1 MFSYANISKVSFGI
15 MPHGNANLST
25 ATTPAGFIVQQIGIT
40 SATSATGVQTSNTVM
55 WRLSSSSATI
65 PTWQFVINN
74 VVQFTLT
81 LANGDM
87 TAKWCRAEIN
97 VVYGGATTA
106 NVSGTW
112 YNLTDGTSEA
122 TGTYVI
128 TQGVGFPNPLTTPN
142 TVGLVMGS
150 QTSNAVAKYLGV
162 DYVELQQ
169 VNLLPVGSGTTE
181 TTGR

>member
-1 MFSYANISKVSFGI
+1 
-15 MPHGNANLST
+15 
-25 ATTPAGFIVQQIGIT
+25 
-40 SATSATGVQTSNTVM
+40 
-55 WRLSSSSATI
+55 
-65 PTWQFVINN
+65 
-74 VVQFTLT
+74 
-81 LANGDM
+81 M